1 MDLDELL
8 NPVMEKQLVGE
19 DATEEDI
26 FETVQQHRDTE
37 EDDSDGNDHDGNVKP
52 PTRKEALI
60 AASTIQKYIV
70 DINDPFARKLEEV
83 LASFGRHLRLEDSQ
97 AMRATQIT
105 DYFARK

>member
-1 MDLDELL
+1 LL
-8 NPVMEKQLVGE
+8 VKQLVGKE
-19 DATEEDI
+19 VTDDDV
-26 FETVQQHRDTE
+26 FETVQQHRDAE
-37 EDDSDGNDHDGNVKP
+37 EDDGDGNAKK

-83 LASFGRHLRLEDSQ
+83 LASFGRHVRLEDSQ
-97 AMRATQIT
+97 AMRATHIT